1 MNLKH
6 DGERSKRIFFGFVRT
21 VLFGCVIV
29 YGRGRLRGRLLLL
42 LGRRR
47 QRCSCRGS
55 FDGGGGG
62 GRLEEVVV
70 VAADGMA

>member
-29 YGRGRLRGRLLLL
+29 YGRGRLRKRLLQL
-42 LGRRR
+42 LGRRQ

-55 FDGGGGG
+55 FDGGGG